1 MAKQKDGSYALK
13 EYPTEKIWTKFSE
26 KENSKRER
34 ERERV
39 QGSMYDTIRI
49 LNI

>member
-26 KENSKRER
+26 KENSKKRER
-34 ERERV
+34 EGTREYV
-39 QGSMYDTIRI
+39 
-49 LNI
+49 